1 MKKRFLE
8 EDLDKFEDHN
18 ILELLLFFGVA
29 QKNTNEIAH
38 NLLNTFGSLSAV
50 FDASHSQL
58 KKVPGVGDHI
68 ATLIKLIP
76 SLSRAYIKDKTKCK
90 LFITTE
96 DLGAYILPHF
106 LGISEEKLFVIYLD
120 MKKNLLGSEFISE
133 GSMNNVPIDYR
144 KIIDGVLKYKA
155 SAIVVAHNHPGG
167 IALPSMNDINSTKEL
182 SNILSFMD
190 VKLFDHIIVAD
201 GDYIS
206 FRDSNIDF

>member
-1 MKKRFLE
+1 
-8 EDLDKFEDHN
+8 
-18 ILELLLFFGVA
+18 
-29 QKNTNEIAH
+29 
-38 NLLNTFGSLSAV
+38 
-50 FDASHSQL
+50 
-58 KKVPGVGDHI
+58 
-68 ATLIKLIP
+68 
-76 SLSRAYIKDKTKCK
+76 
-90 LFITTE
+90 
-96 DLGAYILPHF
+96 
-106 LGISEEKLFVIYLD
+106 
-120 MKKNLLGSEFISE
+120 
-133 GSMNNVPIDYR
+133 MNNVPIDYR